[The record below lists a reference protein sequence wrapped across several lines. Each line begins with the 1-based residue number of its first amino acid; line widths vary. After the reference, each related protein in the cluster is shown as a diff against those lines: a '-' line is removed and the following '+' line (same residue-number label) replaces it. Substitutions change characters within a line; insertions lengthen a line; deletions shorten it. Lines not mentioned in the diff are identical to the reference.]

1 MSSPRRIDL
10 VSPPFAGHLFPALGM
25 LERVISDDRFALTCL
40 TTASGLPAARRAG
53 VTAVEL
59 LRGADQAV
67 LDLANQPSRVGSNPL
82 RMLGQFTDQLRLME
96 RLLIELEERWRSLRP
111 DLVIVDFA
119 VPFAG
124 LLARRMGLRWWT
136 SMSAPSAFETDRG
149 PPTYLGGWLPHEH
162 PLFALRDWL
171 GRRFVSTFKR
181 SVAFA
186 FRRALGRLGVPPR
199 VYRAD
204 GTEVLYSPER
214 VLMLG
219 MRELEFDRGWPAHV
233 EFLGPV
239 WLDPGI
245 AGCEPEFV
253 PERRHCLISLGT
265 HVPWAKRKAVAL
277 FQQVADRMEN
287 WTFDFSWGEPTRM
300 KLTGVVIGVSFRS
313 CPTND
318 SCPVMTSSFITP
330 ESAFPMPRFR
340 PAFPPWSGPRISTSL
355 IMRLACATTNSP
367 GGAHAPLRPLLGGSP
382 SGSNQPG
389 PAASTG

>member
-287 WTFDFSWGEPTRM
+287 WTFDFSWGRADSHETHRRGNWREFSFVSYERFMPRYD
-300 KLTGVVIGVSFRS
+300 LVVHHAGIGVSYAA
-313 CPTND
+313 
-318 SCPVMTSSFITP
+318 IQ
-330 ESAFPMPRFR
+330 AGL
-340 PAFPPWSGPRISTSL
+340 PALVWPQDFDQFDHAA
-355 IMRLACATTNSP
+355 RLRHHQLAWR
-367 GGAHAPLRPLLGGSP
+367 AHAPLRPLLGGSP